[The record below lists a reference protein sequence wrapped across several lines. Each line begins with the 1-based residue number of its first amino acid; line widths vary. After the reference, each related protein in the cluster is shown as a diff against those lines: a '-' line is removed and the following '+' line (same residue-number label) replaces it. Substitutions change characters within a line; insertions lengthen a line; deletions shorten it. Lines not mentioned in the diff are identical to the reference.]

1 MILKNISDKN
11 PGNQYMQT
19 PLHYAAITGRLDIF
33 KLIFNSVEKKNPKDF
48 IGNTPLHKAAAG
60 GIDNPTCIRCPPE
73 HSIGKENYNHPEICR
88 LILDNVEEKST

>member
-1 MILKNISDKN
+1 M
-11 PGNQYMQT
+11 
-19 PLHYAAITGRLDIF
+19 DIF
-33 KLIFNSVEKKNPKDF
+33 KLIFYSVEKKNPKDF

-88 LILDNVEEKST
+88 LILDNVEEKSTENRSGKTALMLAIESNHTSVI